1 MHLVGLI
8 ISIVHLILIII
19 FFTEPNID
27 EEGNMLTQK
36 ILSLSQVT
44 DDVNEE
50 DYKEYKENEKKSE
63 RYKVKEN
70 DNDNDN
76 LKDKNDSLLLVE
88 NNHSIN
94 LEKGKDESFNLIGKK
109 NEKVISKEELKGLN
123 SLEEDIIKMNDN
135 SNFDDVNL
143 LGNELER
150 IKNNHK
156 HNNKVYRKSFLSF
169 IITLFLCN
177 MINEYILI
185 KTPFILRE
193 IYSDFEMQKKII
205 PATFIILLLL
215 SFPLIVFCRIIK
227 KFDIEK
233 KLLLIFYIFVF
244 IILVLIFLFN
254 YFEHSNKKYFLIIIF
269 IIYLINNCLE
279 GITHLLIEKIIPSF
293 VKFCGKNMKS
303 LFSHSIH
310 FGKAFGD
317 FSFFLF
323 YFILNNTDK
332 KLGKVES
339 VFFISLTFIFFII
352 SLVCYKSLR
361 VRAFAKLRYF
371 EN

>member
-1 MHLVGLI
+1 
-8 ISIVHLILIII
+8 
-19 FFTEPNID
+19 
-27 EEGNMLTQK
+27 
-36 ILSLSQVT
+36 
-44 DDVNEE
+44 
-50 DYKEYKENEKKSE
+50 
-63 RYKVKEN
+63 
-70 DNDNDN
+70 
-76 LKDKNDSLLLVE
+76 
-88 NNHSIN
+88 
-94 LEKGKDESFNLIGKK
+94 
-109 NEKVISKEELKGLN
+109 
-123 SLEEDIIKMNDN
+123 MNDD
-135 SNFDDVNL
+135 SHFDDVNL

-150 IKNNHK
+150 IKNSQIN
-156 HNNKVYRKSFLSF
+156 NNKVFRKSFLSF
-169 IITLFLCN
+169 VITLFLCN

-193 IYSDFEMQKKII
+193 IYDKFEMQKKII
-205 PATFIILLLL
+205 PGTFIILLLL

-233 KLLLIFYIFVF
+233 RMLLIFYIFVF

-254 YFEHSNKKYFLIIIF
+254 YFEHSDKKYFFIIIF

-323 YFILNNTDK
+323 YFFLNNKDK
-332 KLGKVES
+332 KLGKIES
-339 VFFISLTFIFFII
+339 LFFISLTFIFFII

>member
-1 MHLVGLI
+1 
-8 ISIVHLILIII
+8 
-19 FFTEPNID
+19 
-27 EEGNMLTQK
+27 
-36 ILSLSQVT
+36 
-44 DDVNEE
+44 
-50 DYKEYKENEKKSE
+50 
-63 RYKVKEN
+63 
-70 DNDNDN
+70 
-76 LKDKNDSLLLVE
+76 
-88 NNHSIN
+88 
-94 LEKGKDESFNLIGKK
+94 
-109 NEKVISKEELKGLN
+109 
-123 SLEEDIIKMNDN
+123 MNDN
-135 SNFDDVNL
+135 SHFDDVNL

-150 IKNNHK
+150 IKNSQIN
-156 HNNKVYRKSFLSF
+156 NNKVFRKSFLSF
-169 IITLFLCN
+169 VITLFLCN

-193 IYSDFEMQKKII
+193 IYDKFEMQKKII

-233 KLLLIFYIFVF
+233 RLLLIFYIFVF
-244 IILVLIFLFN
+244 IILVLIFLF
-254 YFEHSNKKYFLIIIF
+254 YHFKHSNKKYFFIIIF
-269 IIYLINNCLE
+269 IVYLINNFLE

-310 FGKAFGD
+310 FGKALGD

-323 YFILNNTDK
+323 YFFLKNTDTDK

-352 SLVCYKSLR
+352 SLVCYRSLR